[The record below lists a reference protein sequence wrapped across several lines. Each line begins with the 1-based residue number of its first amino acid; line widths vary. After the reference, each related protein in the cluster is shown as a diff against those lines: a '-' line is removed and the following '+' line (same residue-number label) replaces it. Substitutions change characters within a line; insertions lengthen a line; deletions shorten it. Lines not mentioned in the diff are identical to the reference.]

1 MMLSNLILLPCL
13 GPLLLGTNEGMH
25 NKSQQNADYG
35 GGFCCYIVWIF
46 DEIEAATRSVLYKN
60 VFLEISQN

>member
-13 GPLLLGTNEGMH
+13 GPLLLGRNEGMR
-25 NKSQQNADYG
+25 NKSQQNAGYG
-35 GGFCCYIVWIF
+35 GGFSCYIVWIF
-46 DEIEAATRSVLYKN
+46 DEIEAAARTVLYKN